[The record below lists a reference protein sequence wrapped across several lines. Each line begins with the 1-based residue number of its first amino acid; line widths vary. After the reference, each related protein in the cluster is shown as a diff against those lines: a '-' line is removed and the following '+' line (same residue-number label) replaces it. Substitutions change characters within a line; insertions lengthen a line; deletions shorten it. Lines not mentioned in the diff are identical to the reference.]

1 MKLTK
6 DSKPIRKNTDEL
18 KVRWIIFLLQGSS
31 GYQNQFYKVI
41 KVGISDAVCIPMRV
55 SNRIEAETV
64 EEEYQIAANRSGY
77 AASLY
82 HISTRSEVDV
92 FGIHLRNGEKK
103 LNE

>member
-6 DSKPIRKNTDEL
+6 DAKPIRKNYDEL
-18 KVRWIIFLLQGSS
+18 KLRWIIFLRQGTA
-31 GYQNQFYKVI
+31 GYGETFYKVI
-41 KVGISDAVCIPMRV
+41 KVGVTDAVCIPLKL

-64 EEEYQIAANRSGY
+64 EEEYQIATNRSGY
-77 AASLY
+77 AATLQ

-92 FGIHLRNGEKK
+92 FGIHLRSGEKK